1 MILDLLTAA
10 MLLLGG
16 AFCLLGAIGV
26 IRMPDLYTRLQ
37 AATKTGTLGLGCLMV
52 GVALHF
58 ETLGVSVR
66 AMLVIAFL
74 LLTAPVA
81 GHVIARAGYYAG
93 SPRWSRTVIDER
105 ADAEEAS
112 AADDAGA

>member
-16 AFCLLGAIGV
+16 GFCLLGAVGV

-66 AMLVIAFL
+66 ALLVIAFL
-74 LLTAPVA
+74 LLTAPIA
-81 GHVIARAGYYAG
+81 GHVIARAGYHSG
-93 SPRWSRTVIDER
+93 TPRWHRTVIDER
-105 ADAEEAS
+105 AKTDPPRPN
-112 AADDAGA
+112 DG

>member
-1 MILDLLTAA
+1 MILDLLAGT

-16 AFCLLGAIGV
+16 AFSLLGAVGV

-66 AMLVIAFL
+66 SMLVIAFL

-81 GHVIARAGYYAG
+81 GHVIARAGHRAG
-93 SPRWSRTVIDER
+93 TPHWSRTVVDER
-105 ADAEEAS
+105 ADDEPS
-112 AADDAGA
+112 IGTR

>member
-1 MILDLLTAA
+1 
-10 MLLLGG
+10 
-16 AFCLLGAIGV
+16 
-26 IRMPDLYTRLQ
+26 
-37 AATKTGTLGLGCLMV
+37 
-52 GVALHF
+52 
-58 ETLGVSVR
+58 
-66 AMLVIAFL
+66 MLVIAFL